1 MSTTLAPNFI
11 TSSDV
16 SAEGPSA
23 HRRNL
28 WALWGTAAAAFG
40 GLATMLP
47 TRVNT
52 QPDKAHLTASVINTL
67 HRWPYQVSVIS
78 GFAAVVCLLVAAAG
92 WRRWAAER
100 APQSLAANVIAR
112 ALGASAGAMM
122 IAYGFQGAL
131 AVYLHGGINEKM
143 FSAQGLYSLYMIV
156 DFGPFIAWWG
166 VAVAAIA
173 LAYAAF
179 REGLVSRT
187 LGLFSVLFVLIAVA
201 PMAAT
206 GLPGMPGVVG
216 PAWLAVASIGT
227 ARTRRLV

>member
-1 MSTTLAPNFI
+1 
-11 TSSDV
+11 
-16 SAEGPSA
+16 
-23 HRRNL
+23 
-28 WALWGTAAAAFG
+28 
-40 GLATMLP
+40 
-47 TRVNT
+47 
-52 QPDKAHLTASVINTL
+52 
-67 HRWPYQVSVIS
+67 
-78 GFAAVVCLLVAAAG
+78 VVCLLVAAAG

-100 APQSLAANVIAR
+100 APGSLAASVIAR

-122 IAYGFQGAL
+122 IGYGFMGAL

-143 FSAQGLYSLYMIV
+143 FSAQGLFSLYMIV

-166 VAVAAIA
+166 AAVAAIA

-187 LGLFSVLFVLIAVA
+187 LGVFSVLFVFVAIAPLV
-201 PMAAT
+201 AT

-216 PAWLAVASIGT
+216 PIWLAIASVGM